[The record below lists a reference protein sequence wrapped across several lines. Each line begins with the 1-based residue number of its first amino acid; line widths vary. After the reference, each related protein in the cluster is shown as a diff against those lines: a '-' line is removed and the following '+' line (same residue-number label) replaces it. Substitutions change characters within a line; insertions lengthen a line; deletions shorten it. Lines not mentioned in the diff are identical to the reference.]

1 MSEEKK
7 VSIQVENV
15 LKRIE
20 NKDLSSKELINYY
33 NNIINHDSITDWERE
48 VLTKTVEVKLRV
60 KFPNIATRILGGKG
74 GKAQEILEDIFASL
88 EKEFDWTQNRV
99 GNRVKVC
106 GSMINGTNYICW
118 YISYKNS
125 DGFNTGFHYIQK
137 SPKDDPMFE
146 IDFRGVGKQK
156 DVQRK
161 VDHFPIELRED
172 AINFYKIYLSQLI

>member
-20 NKDLSSKELINYY
+20 NKDLSSKELINYF
-33 NNIINHDSITDWERE
+33 NNIRNHDSISDWERE

-60 KFPNIATRILGGKG
+60 NFPNLATRILGGKS

-106 GSMINGTNYICW
+106 GSMINGTN
-118 YISYKNS
+118 
-125 DGFNTGFHYIQK
+125 
-137 SPKDDPMFE
+137 
-146 IDFRGVGKQK
+146 
-156 DVQRK
+156 
-161 VDHFPIELRED
+161 
-172 AINFYKIYLSQLI
+172 